1 MIIIVCSHED
11 GITEVF
17 TNIEEVIFSDEN
29 FDFYLVK
36 NGQKLGFNYPYYI
49 LEMRG

>member
-11 GITEVF
+11 EITEVF
-17 TNIEEVIFSDEN
+17 PNIDEVIFSD
-29 FDFYLVK
+29 FVYDFYLVK

>member
-1 MIIIVCSHED
+1 MVVIVCSHED

-17 TNIEEVIFSDEN
+17 PCIDEVIFSD
-29 FDFYLVK
+29 FDYDFYLVK
-36 NGQKLGFNYPYYI
+36 NGQKLGFHYPYYI